1 MIYPGLIAGASLP
14 PIDID
19 ELYAEFATA
28 DDNASTVLDELYA
41 EMVWADGGTIA
52 DEIFAE
58 FAIAT

>member
-19 ELYAEFATA
+19 ELYAEFSITDA
-28 DDNASTVLDELYA
+28 NAATVLDELYA
-41 EMVWADGGTIA
+41 ELAWADGGTIA

>member
-1 MIYPGLIAGASLP
+1 MIYPGLIAGATGS

-28 DDNASTVLDELYA
+28 DANASTVLDEVYA
-41 EMVWADGGTIA
+41 ELAWADGGTIA